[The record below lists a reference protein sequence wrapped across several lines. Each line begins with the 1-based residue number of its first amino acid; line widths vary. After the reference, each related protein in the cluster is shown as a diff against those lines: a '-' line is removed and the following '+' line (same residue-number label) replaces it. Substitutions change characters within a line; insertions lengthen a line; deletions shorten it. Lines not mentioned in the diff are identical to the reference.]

1 MNPKQNLPPSYSQT
15 GKPGSITTVP
25 PKNPGDLAPAFEIS
39 PASLTDLVNQL
50 SPAEI
55 NQLVGR
61 PIIERDGGYYAPDEF
76 IAISRDDWFGRLVPG
91 NEYTLAGATSTYR
104 MQILKNRPFTDGE
117 GARYFLL
124 YKLLGSA
131 ADFINLLN
139 EVSVDVQTGS
149 NTLGIL
155 QIRPNSDGSGAED
168 PNPEGIRPNSD
179 GSGASGNAIGVT
191 RFLIRPGQLPAYLEA
206 KLRLIT
212 PAFPQQ
218 PEAAGGFTANQAVTS
233 QNLTPT
239 DTAITVAVL
248 DSGIYTAVGQPSGCM
263 GLFLT
268 VWQWLMG
275 LLGSG
280 TTPVSTGHDFVD
292 DDDVPQDEHTSLHGT
307 RISTI
312 IRQRC
317 PNAAILPVR
326 IGNARG
332 VCSLYDVLCGLE
344 YARISKATIINAS
357 WVFLADN
364 DQVKTTDV
372 AGNPVVLRPYSLLQW
387 MISELNKANK
397 WVVAAAGNRKTGQIT
412 PLLGSPGVPFTY
424 PACYSTIVAALDSP
438 KLITVSTIKS
448 DRTVVGENRSE
459 KIVDVG
465 VVADDDLKFRVP
477 GFSAAHAGSS
487 YATPHIT
494 GLLADYL
501 RTHSPAQ
508 AKAIVLQA
516 IAPNTLPALSNDSI
530 KDKRYV
536 TT

>member
-1 MNPKQNLPPSYSQT
+1 MNPQQNRPPSYSQT
-15 GKPGSITTVP
+15 GKPNPTTSNLV
-25 PKNPGDLAPAFEIS
+25 KAPGDLSPAFEIS
-39 PASLTDLVNQL
+39 PASLTDFINQL
-50 SPAEI
+50 SPAEVS
-55 NQLVGR
+55 QLVGR
-61 PIIERDGGYYAPDEF
+61 PVVERDGGYYAPDEF
-76 IAISRDDWFGRLVPG
+76 IAISRDEWFGRLVPG
-91 NEYTLAGATSTYR
+91 NDYTLAGATSTYR

-117 GARYFLL
+117 GSRHFLL
-124 YKLLGSA
+124 YKLFGSA

-139 EVSVDVQTGS
+139 EMSVDVQTGS
-149 NTLGIL
+149 NTLGTL
-155 QIRPNSDGSGAED
+155 QIKTNS
-168 PNPEGIRPNSD
+168 EG
-179 GSGASGNAIGVT
+179 GGASGNAIGIT
-191 RFLIRPGQLPAYLEA
+191 RFLIQPGQLPAGLEA

-218 PEAAGGFTANQAVTS
+218 PEPAGGFTANQAVTN

-239 DTAITVAVL
+239 DAAITVAVL

-280 TTPVSTGHDFVD
+280 KTPASAGHDFLE

-317 PNAAILPVR
+317 PSAAILPVR
-326 IGNARG
+326 IANARG

-344 YARISKATIINAS
+344 YVRISNATIINAS

-364 DQVKTTDV
+364 DKINTTDV
-372 AGNPVVLRPYSLLQW
+372 VGNRVVSRPYSLLQW

-397 WVVAAAGNRKTGQIT
+397 WVVAAAGNRKIRQIT
-412 PLLGSPGVPFTY
+412 PLLGSVGVPFTY
-424 PACYSTIVAALDSP
+424 PACYSNVVTALDSP

-448 DRTVVGENRSE
+448 DQTVVGENRSE
-459 KIVDVG
+459 KIIDVG

-477 GFSAAHAGSS
+477 GFSTAHAGSS

-501 RTHSPAQ
+501 RTHSRAQ
-508 AKAIVLQA
+508 TKAIVLQA